1 MQRNRSATS
10 AAATCRNGY
19 HARMIDEDLRRAIMA
34 GVRAALPDVR
44 WLAVFGSTARGDATR
59 DSDVDV
65 AVLAGEPVAAERLR
79 GLRGDLEIALRRDV
93 HLIDL
98 RGAST
103 VLRSQVLA
111 DAEVLFASGDA
122 DSEQFLDFVLSDYAR
137 LNEERRDILR
147 DVRERGSV
155 LGG

>member
-1 MQRNRSATS
+1 MGEGWIRHHAGRLG
-10 AAATCRNGY
+10 RNGY
-19 HARMIDEDLRRAIMA
+19 HARMIDEDPRRAIEA
-34 GVRAALPDVR
+34 GVRTALPDLR

-65 AVLAGEPVAAERLR
+65 AVLAGAPIATERLR
-79 GLRGDLEIALRRDV
+79 ALRSDLEIALGRDV

-98 RGAST
+98 RNAST
-103 VLRSQVLA
+103 VLRSQVVA
-111 DAEVLFASGDA
+111 DAEVLFASGDS

>member
-1 MQRNRSATS
+1 MS
-10 AAATCRNGY
+10 AAAASRNGY
-19 HARMIDEDLRRAIMA
+19 HARMNDEELRRAVEA
-34 GVRAALPDVR
+34 GVRAALPDLS
-44 WLAVFGSTARGDATR
+44 WLALFGSRARGDATP

-65 AVLAGEPVAAERLR
+65 AVLACGPIAEERLR
-79 GLRGDLEIALRRDV
+79 ALRGDLEIAIRRDV

-98 RGAST
+98 RRAST
-103 VLRSQVLA
+103 VLRSQVVANA
-111 DAEVLFASGDA
+111 DVLFATGDA
-122 DSEQFLDFVLSDYAR
+122 DTEQFLDFVLSDYAR

>member
-1 MQRNRSATS
+1 MT
-10 AAATCRNGY
+10 
-19 HARMIDEDLRRAIMA
+19 DEDLRRAIEA
-34 GVRAALPDVR
+34 EVRAALPDLR
-44 WLAVFGSTARGDATR
+44 WLAVFGSTARGDATLG
-59 DSDVDV
+59 SDVDV
-65 AVLAGEPVAAERLR
+65 AVLAGERIAAERLR
-79 GLRGDLEIALRRDV
+79 AIRGDLEIALRRDV

-98 RGAST
+98 RSAST

-111 DAEVLFASGDA
+111 DAEVLFAAGDA
-122 DSEQFLDFVLSDYAR
+122 DTEEFLDFVFSDYAR